1 MKRRL
6 QQIYWLCIATT
17 LITALAAMLLVTK
30 MKIDDTRKV
39 MADVLG
45 TSAAWTL
52 ESNSDLQSLAED
64 IARVSAPIRVTFLM
78 EQGLILA
85 DSEWDAARMENHGD
99 RPEIIEARETGSG
112 ESLRFSQS
120 EGTFALYSAK
130 RISPQLIL
138 RLCYPADEIT
148 RLVLMYGLGLLGLFL
163 ALFFIQRRSV
173 SRVTDAM
180 MRQVDGVRRVLEG
193 DAERAPAEFPEFQP
207 ALDNIAYLAH
217 RLHTDREE
225 VLRTLN
231 LRSDFVA
238 NASHE
243 LRSPLTSIM
252 GFAEMLDEGMADS
265 PEETA
270 LCLSA
275 IRNECERMLS
285 VIEDIL
291 HLSHAEADAAPD
303 RQHVSVHGLANEI
316 ISALQPQAA
325 HKRISLSADGEMTLF
340 AAEKDLWE
348 ILYNLISNAVK
359 YGREDGFVRVLMQ
372 DRTLTVED
380 NGIGIAKE
388 HLPHL
393 FEQFY
398 RVDDARGMTQG
409 GTGLGLSIVKAL
421 CARYQADIRVESEPG
436 AGSRF
441 ILSFPLIEKEEK
453 TV

>member
-252 GFAEMLDEGMADS
+252 GFAEMLDEGMADT
-265 PEETA
+265 PEEQAVCTQM
-270 LCLSA
+270 
-275 IRNECERMLS
+275 IRSECQRMLA

-291 HLSHAEADAAPD
+291 RLSKAERAAMPD
-303 RQHVSVHGLANEI
+303 THPVNVTAVAAEI
-316 ISALQPQAA
+316 CQALSPRAA
-325 HKRISLSADGEMTLF
+325 QKQISLHIDGELTLQ
-340 AAEKDLWE
+340 AVEKDIWE
-348 ILYNLISNAVK
+348 ILYNLTDNAVR
-359 YGREDGFVRVLMQ
+359 YGKTGGHVYIRLQEGSIV
-372 DRTLTVED
+372 VED
-380 NGIGIAKE
+380 DGIGIEPK
-388 HLPHL
+388 HIGRI

-398 RVDDARGMTQG
+398 RVDESRDAAAG
-409 GTGLGLSIVKAL
+409 GTGLGLPIVQAI
-421 CARYQADIRVESEPG
+421 ARRCGGDISVASTPG
-436 AGSRF
+436 EGSRF
-441 ILSFPLIEKEEK
+441 TVTLPAKEDSP
-453 TV
+453 